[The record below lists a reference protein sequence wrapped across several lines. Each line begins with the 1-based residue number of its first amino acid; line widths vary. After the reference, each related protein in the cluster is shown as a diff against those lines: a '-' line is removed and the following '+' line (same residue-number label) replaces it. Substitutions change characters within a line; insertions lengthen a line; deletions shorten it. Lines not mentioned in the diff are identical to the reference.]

1 MAAAV
6 LLASLATIAANGGRA
21 GDEPVGKT
29 VAAAPAGAQ
38 ELALAQQVIPDA
50 CALLSAAE
58 IAEVVGNPVGP
69 GEHQAGPEVCRWA
82 RAQADDVSVLLTV
95 RLRGSEREQLQCGL
109 LRQGG
114 DFDRPIPDRGDV
126 ALWRFSDTASVFNS
140 GDLET
145 CGPKG
150 YVGLSLGGVRD
161 IRSLQEAA
169 QVLQA
174 MVVERI

>member
-21 GDEPVGKT
+21 SDEPVGKA
-29 VAAAPAGAQ
+29 VAAAPAEVY
-38 ELALAQQVIPDA
+38 ELALAQQVLPDA
-50 CALLSAAE
+50 CALLSEAE
-58 IAEVVGNPVGP
+58 IAQVVGNPVGP

-95 RLRGSEREQLQCGL
+95 RLRGSEREQFQCAL
-109 LRQGG
+109 LRLRG

-126 ALWRFSDTASVFNS
+126 ALWRFADTASVYNS

-145 CGPKG
+145 CGAKG
-150 YVGLSLGGVRD
+150 YVGLSIGGVRD
-161 IRSLQEAA
+161 IRTLQEAA